1 VAISKKFGLPVPDLV
16 KRMTAGRFRVKANID
31 AATADAYARS
41 LEEVGARVKVEEAHP
56 TPPSVPVVAAPPPPV
71 PAAAS
76 VPVSAASLAEP
87 PRKKGPTLPGEKPS
101 RSGRYSVNPPR
112 SSSSTAVP
120 PPRSKSP
127 SAAPNPA
134 PSPPPAPPPREGHPS
149 STLMPVAP
157 ADAAAARAAK
167 TERSG
172 STSLPPATERSGS
185 TSLPPANAPR
195 AGSSSLPPATERSG
209 STSLPPANAAR
220 TSSPSLSP
228 TNAKNAPFQ
237 SGLSAAYSQEIPVA
251 ADLGSL
257 GSLSLSSL
265 DGNDDSSPAPSGSFG
280 PPSTG
285 MPASIGPAPEPA
297 VKFTSR
303 SGTTP
308 AAGTPAKPPSAQSAP
323 LDMFAPP
330 DAEEAEQNVELAVD
344 ERPKKQTTAPA
355 RSQTSPVLAAPTP
368 PAMRRQAHSQ
378 GTVAGGVSAPE
389 MPRARIAAGVGLAI
403 ILGFIPAHLIA
414 SMREDKAFQKIDA
427 QIVATQT
434 AADTPEMYAALDSFR
449 AAQLARKE
457 SERRSIALTSML
469 IWGVVAVGLGYVW
482 FRRIPWDRVP
492 GA

>member
-1 VAISKKFGLPVPDLV
+1 
-16 KRMTAGRFRVKANID
+16 
-31 AATADAYARS
+31 
-41 LEEVGARVKVEEAHP
+41 
-56 TPPSVPVVAAPPPPV
+56 V
-71 PAAAS
+71 PAAKS
-76 VPVSAASLAEP
+76 GPMPAAARTAAMSEP
-87 PRKKGPTLPGEKPS
+87 PRTKAPTLPGEKPS
-101 RSGRYSVNPPR
+101 RSGRYSVNPVR

-127 SAAPNPA
+127 SAAPSPA
-134 PSPPPAPPPREGHPS
+134 PVSPPREGHPS

-157 ADAAAARAAK
+157 ADGAPRAAA

-185 TSLPPANAPR
+185 TSQPPANAPR

-220 TSSPSLSP
+220 TSSPSLAP

-265 DGNDDSSPAPSGSFG
+265 DGNDDSSPAPNGSFG

-308 AAGTPAKPPSAQSAP
+308 AAGTPAKPQSAQSAP

>member
-1 VAISKKFGLPVPDLV
+1 MSAFHVYVEGPVDHSSEGIERLAVAISQKFGLPVPDLV

-41 LEEVGARVKVEEAHP
+41 LEEVGARVKVEEARP

-71 PAAAS
+71 PAASS
-76 VPVSAASLAEP
+76 VPATAAAMTEP
-87 PRKKGPTLPGEKPS
+87 PREKGPTLPGEQPS
-101 RSGRYSVNPPR
+101 RSGRYSVSPPR
-112 SSSSTAVP
+112 SSSSTAAP
-120 PPRSKSP
+120 PPHSKSP
-127 SAAPNPA
+127 STA
-134 PSPPPAPPPREGHPS
+134 PSTSPALPAREGHPS

-157 ADAAAARAAK
+157 ADAAAARAAR

-172 STSLPPATERSGS
+172 ST
-185 TSLPPANAPR
+185 
-195 AGSSSLPPATERSG
+195 SLPPATERSG

-257 GSLSLSSL
+257 GSLSLASL
-265 DGNDDSSPAPSGSFG
+265 DGDDDSSPAPSGSFG

-297 VKFTSR
+297 VKFTAR

-308 AAGTPAKPPSAQSAP
+308 AAGTSVNPQSAQSAP

-330 DAEEAEQNVELAVD
+330 DAEEAEQNVELAAD

-355 RSQTSPVLAAPTP
+355 GAPTSPVLAAPTS

-378 GTVAGGVSAPE
+378 GTVASGVSSPE
-389 MPRARIAAGVGLAI
+389 MPRARVAAGVGLAI

-449 AAQLARKE
+449 EAQLARKE

-469 IWGVVAVGLGYVW
+469 IWGVVAAGLGYVW